1 MTFEKHKVVYD
12 SWPSHTK
19 ENDKPR
25 IKIPLTNFVF
35 SLLAK
40 KKKMFGC
47 LLACLFETGVSL
59 CKPGWP
65 GTFYIENSTS
75 TLLSYCLSFPSIEF
89 MGMNHH
95 TCFQCAFVYNSL
107 PIVFVQKMPLRHLT
121 PLGLHGRKADNA
133 QDPSQTWSANNSR
146 F

>member
-19 ENDKPR
+19 ENDKLELRFHLP
-25 IKIPLTNFVF
+25 ILC
-35 SLLAK
+35 SLSWQK